1 MFVTTTHI
9 SVPQESQGRTSLKQ
23 QACDNVQL
31 TVLRVMDHVYI
42 IEALRKDATSAAAL
56 ILASTTAS
64 SAVTCVHRWSKSNSV
79 SGAASLYLQIIQVKP
94 NLMPCH

>member
-1 MFVTTTHI
+1 
-9 SVPQESQGRTSLKQ
+9 
-23 QACDNVQL
+23 
-31 TVLRVMDHVYI
+31 MDHVYI

-94 NLMPCH
+94 NLMPCHWKKQGRVCVHLYNISNQTIWGDENVVPS